1 MEDYRSFFE
10 EFSGHPIHGER
21 AIQIK
26 PGDWYLAK
34 RNGPARILQCKI
46 NTPGSGWIVPTSNA
60 YYYDVQECFR
70 LKPEFTE
77 DDIILHAVELEIAY
91 SEWVKSLQ

>member
-1 MEDYRSFFE
+1 MQDYRSFFE
-10 EFSGHPIHGER
+10 EFSGHPINGVC
-21 AIQIK
+21 ATQIK

-34 RNGPARILQCKI
+34 RNGPARILQCKA
-46 NTPGSGWIVPTSNA
+46 NNLEKGWIVPTSNA
-60 YYYDVQECFR
+60 YLYDAHECFR

-91 SEWVKSLQ
+91 SEWSKALQ